1 MDHFTGGTGSR
12 SHRWWQR
19 ELKIITVPFD
29 PRLRI
34 FDDEA
39 LCSYLKGREVLRDE
53 PELITHEGTAL

>member
-1 MDHFTGGTGSR
+1 M
-12 SHRWWQR
+12 R

-39 LCSYLKGREVLRDE
+39 LCSYLKGREVLRAE

>member
-1 MDHFTGGTGSR
+1 M
-12 SHRWWQR
+12 R

-39 LCSYLKGREVLRDE
+39 LVSYLKGREVLRAE
-53 PELITHEGTAL
+53 PELISHEGTALWTIYL